1 MSNRFKADHSVSASA
16 ELDNLASSMV
26 ELSRYPITDLT
37 TKAGIAFADQCRLQY
52 QQTGLCM
59 LPGFIKPAAL
69 DTLAGEAASFSDK
82 AYFCKST
89 HNAYLDNGDSDA
101 AKNETV
107 NRQEQ
112 TYVGSVAY
120 DHIAEGSQ
128 LKQLYQWDPLKD
140 FIGYVLGKSP
150 FYRFSDPFGA
160 CSINVFVEGGEHG
173 WHFDESEFTVTLM
186 VQAPESGGTF
196 EYVPQIRGLSD
207 EKEIVG
213 RILDGDREGVVEL
226 PFTAGTL
233 LIFGGNQT
241 LHRVTRVSG
250 NRARLVPVLCYAEE
264 PNLVN
269 SKSVRQLFWGRSGH
283 DSQSSIRG

>member
-1 MSNRFKADHSVSASA
+1 MNNNPVTPSVAGSVSNTVSA
-16 ELDNLASSMV
+16 LVDLAQ
-26 ELSRYPITDLT
+26 YPMEDLT
-37 TKAGIAFADQCRLQY
+37 AADSIAFADKCRLQY

-59 LPGFIKPAAL
+59 LPGFIRPDAL
-69 DTLAGEAASFSDK
+69 DALAKEASTFSDK
-82 AYFCKST
+82 AYFCKSS
-89 HNAYLDNGDSDA
+89 HNAYLNDGDSSAGKTDA
-101 AKNETV
+101 A

-120 DHIAEGSQ
+120 DAIPNSSQ

-150 FYRFSDPFGA
+150 FYRFADPLGA

-173 WHFDESEFTVTLM
+173 WHFDESEYTVTLM
-186 VQAPESGGTF
+186 LQAPEVGGSF
-196 EYVPQIRGLSD
+196 EYVPLIRGLAD

-213 RILDGDREGVVEL
+213 RILDGGRQDVVEL

-250 NRARLVPVLCYAEE
+250 SRPRLVPVLCYAEDPE
-264 PNLVN
+264 LVN
-269 SKSVRQLFWGRSGH
+269 SESVRQLFWGRSGT
-283 DSQSSIRG
+283 DATTVSG